1 MWYSTSA
8 VQCSTLL
15 LELQCITYAGQ
26 GISEMFERMGVE
38 KEIFTSLLEK
48 VSLNPSESP
57 W

>member
-15 LELQCITYAGQ
+15 LELQCITDAGQ